1 MYVLYIIYIY
11 IFHIGMPLSY
21 FHSQALF
28 QKKIKDFLQSNEK
41 NTDSNTGAY
50 LLGQVNL
57 ISRKSGKYIMW
68 PLVCRHF
75 VL

>member
-11 IFHIGMPLSY
+11 IFHIGMALSY

-28 QKKIKDFLQSNEK
+28 QKRKISDFLQSNEK

-57 ISRKSGKYIMW
+57 ISRKSGKYMCS
-68 PLVCRHF
+68 LVCRHF